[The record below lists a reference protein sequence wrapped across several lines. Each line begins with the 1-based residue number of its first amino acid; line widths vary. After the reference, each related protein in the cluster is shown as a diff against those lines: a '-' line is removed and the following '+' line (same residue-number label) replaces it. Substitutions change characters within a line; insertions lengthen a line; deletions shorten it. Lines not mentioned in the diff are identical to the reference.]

1 MKNPHQSINNRTLA
15 AYAAPNFALAIMHM
29 PVAYVIPALYAKHTT
44 IGLATIGTILLFGRV
59 FDAVTDPL
67 IGFFSDRTR
76 SRFGKRKPWMIVG
89 TPFAMIAMIF
99 LFSPPATASASYFLL
114 WSVALF
120 ASWTFID
127 IPYAA
132 WGAEM
137 SRNYNE
143 RSRIMTWREIVG
155 YIGLILFM
163 TSPFFLFPWTGN
175 TEIGP
180 EVMTIAAW
188 VAALCLPVLM
198 FVAVKTVPDG
208 KVVSTHRVELR
219 DYWDSVRINKPLYR
233 YLCTDIVGGIANGM
247 WAATLLIFMDAHM
260 GLGDKFIHLFLVAWI
275 TRLFVAPLWLRLIYR
290 FGKHRVWAA
299 GAFLSGLIAPM
310 AILIAPGPQ
319 AIWFLF
325 VYAFALGFTQTAM
338 MVAPK
343 ALFGDIID
351 YDTLKTGSNKAS
363 SYYAMAGLVLKSISG
378 VGAAIA
384 FFFLSAYGFD
394 VQGGNSS
401 EQLMG
406 LFLAFA
412 AVPAVLYF
420 LSGLI
425 IWNFPLNA
433 RRQGII
439 QRRIESRADRLVS
452 QET

>member
-1 MKNPHQSINNRTLA
+1 
-15 AYAAPNFALAIMHM
+15 
-29 PVAYVIPALYAKHTT
+29 
-44 IGLATIGTILLFGRV
+44 
-59 FDAVTDPL
+59 
-67 IGFFSDRTR
+67 
-76 SRFGKRKPWMIVG
+76 
-89 TPFAMIAMIF
+89 
-99 LFSPPATASASYFLL
+99 
-114 WSVALF
+114 
-120 ASWTFID
+120 
-127 IPYAA
+127 
-132 WGAEM
+132 
-137 SRNYNE
+137 
-143 RSRIMTWREIVG
+143 
-155 YIGLILFM
+155 
-163 TSPFFLFPWTGN
+163 
-175 TEIGP
+175 
-180 EVMTIAAW
+180 
-188 VAALCLPVLM
+188 
-198 FVAVKTVPDG
+198 
-208 KVVSTHRVELR
+208 
-219 DYWDSVRINKPLYR
+219 
-233 YLCTDIVGGIANGM
+233 
-247 WAATLLIFMDAHM
+247 
-260 GLGDKFIHLFLVAWI
+260 
-275 TRLFVAPLWLRLIYR
+275 
-290 FGKHRVWAA
+290 
-299 GAFLSGLIAPM
+299 M